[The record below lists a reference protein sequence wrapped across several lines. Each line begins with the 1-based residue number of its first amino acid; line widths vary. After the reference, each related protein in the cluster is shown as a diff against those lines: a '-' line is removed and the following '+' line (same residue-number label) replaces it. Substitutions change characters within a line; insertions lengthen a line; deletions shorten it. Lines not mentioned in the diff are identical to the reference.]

1 MELRSLVHLVVK
13 RWWLVLA
20 AFVVTLGVAIGFTFT
35 QAPRYSSSTT
45 LVVAPSVE
53 LEDDALSALTVIA
66 RQTEITD
73 TYAQIAASGTIQDAA
88 ADALQLAP
96 EDRADT
102 QLASRLVTGTT
113 LLEISTTAS
122 TPELA
127 SDYANAVADSLV
139 EYVAANFGI
148 FEVSVLDTGG
158 ISADPVSPD
167 VPLNLALGIGAG
179 LLLGVGLAIVAHLL
193 TPPARAGLR
202 DIVDADTWAFN
213 DSFFAYRLG
222 QEMNRSRRSRL
233 PTSVALI
240 DVNHEGALDD
250 LLPRARQE
258 ALRRMAT
265 LLDSHLRPEDIVA
278 RLYGTVFAVILPDTN
293 EPQAVAMV
301 ESLRSRVGAPAL
313 GTTGNGAPVHANP
326 AAGVVEFTDGT
337 TDVMQHAQ
345 TALRAAKEGPIGR
358 TEAFSALSALPGT

>member
-1 MELRSLVHLVVK
+1 VELRSLFQLVLK
-13 RWWLVLA
+13 RWWLVLS
-20 AFVVTLGVAIGFTFT
+20 AFLITLGVALAFTLT
-35 QAPRYSSSTT
+35 QQPRYSSTST
-45 LVVAPSVE
+45 LVVAPAEGVADE
-53 LEDDALSALTVIA
+53 ALSALAVIA

-73 TYAQIAASGTIQDAA
+73 TYAQIAASSTVQGTAA
-88 ADALQLAP
+88 EELELTP
-96 EDRADT
+96 EQRADT
-102 QLASRLVTGTT
+102 ELTSRLITGTT
-113 LLEISTTAS
+113 LLEVSTTAS
-122 TPELA
+122 TPQLA
-127 SDYANAVADSLV
+127 ADYTNAVADALV
-139 EYVAANFGI
+139 DYVEANYGL

-158 ISADPVSPD
+158 VSTAPVSPD
-167 VPLNLALGIGAG
+167 VPLNVALGVGAG

-202 DIVDADTWAFN
+202 DIVDPDTWAFN

-222 QEMNRSRRSRL
+222 QEMNRSRRSRQ

-240 DVNHEGALDD
+240 DVNHEAALDD

-265 LLDSHLRPEDIVA
+265 LLDSHLRPEDVVA

-293 EPQAVAMV
+293 EQQAVAMV
-301 ESLRSRVGAPAL
+301 ESLRGRIGAPAL
-313 GTTGNGAPVHANP
+313 GTTANGAPVHANP

-345 TALRAAKEGPIGR
+345 AALRAAKEGPIGR